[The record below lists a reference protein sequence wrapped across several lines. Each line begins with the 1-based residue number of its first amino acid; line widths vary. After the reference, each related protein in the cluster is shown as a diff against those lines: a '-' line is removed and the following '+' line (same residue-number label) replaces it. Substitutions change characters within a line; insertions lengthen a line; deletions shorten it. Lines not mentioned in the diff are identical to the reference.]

1 MLVRKF
7 HLHYLLGCPVHFFR
21 GNQVRQLREQPG
33 FEILMFETVG
43 KLFCVEAHP
52 R

>member
-1 MLVRKF
+1 MPARKLR
-7 HLHYLLGCPVHFFR
+7 LHYLLGSPVHFFR
-21 GNQVRQLREQPG
+21 GNPVRQLLELAG